1 MWILNWLPDVVFHL
15 ILGVGLLAL
24 LASWMIKVLPVRLIP
39 MAMQYRI
46 PLQIIGVVLTV
57 LGVWYEGGI
66 AKDAEWKVKVAE
78 AQQKV
83 LEAEARAATQNVK
96 VVTKYVDK
104 VRVVKEKGEEV
115 VRYVDR
121 EIVKY
126 DTKFAVGGQCE
137 IPKEFLTAVNMAA
150 EKPTPSKDAK
160 K

>member
-15 ILGVGLLAL
+15 ILGLGLLAL
-24 LASWMIKVLPVRLIP
+24 LISWMIKVLPVKLIP
-39 MAMQYRI
+39 MAMQYRV
-46 PLQIIGVVLTV
+46 PLQIVGVVLTV

-78 AQQKV
+78 AEKKV

-115 VRYVDR
+115 VKYVDR

-126 DTKFAVGGQCE
+126 DTKFAIVTGKG
-137 IPKEFLTAVNMAA
+137 
-150 EKPTPSKDAK
+150 
-160 K
+160 

>member
-15 ILGVGLLAL
+15 VLILGLLAL
-24 LASWMIKVLPVRLIP
+24 VASWIIKLLPIKLIP
-39 MAMQYRI
+39 IMMQYRTL
-46 PLQIIGVVLTV
+46 LQVVGVVLTV

-66 AKDAEWKVKVAE
+66 AKDAEWKLKVAE
-78 AQQKV
+78 AEQKV
-83 LEAEARAATQNVK
+83 AQAEAKAATQNVK

-104 VRVVKEKGEEV
+104 VQIVKVQGQEVVK
-115 VRYVDR
+115 YVDR

-126 DTKFAVGGQCE
+126 DSKFAAGGQCE

-150 EKPTPSKDAK
+150 EKPAKDAK